1 MAEAKVRV
9 RQVWKN
15 IYMSLLLGIRW
26 NKSERKQEP
35 LGSRMHTQ
43 QVILQGEKEGQV
55 TAEEAPVKPDQANPN
70 CSCYLSLKTLK
81 TNKGKMIQC
90 MYLVKEK

>member
-1 MAEAKVRV
+1 MAKAKVRV
-9 RQVWKN
+9 RQVRKN
-15 IYMSLLLGIRW
+15 IYIGLLLGVRW

-35 LGSRMHTQ
+35 MGFRMHTQ

-55 TAEEAPVKPDQANPN
+55 TAEEAPVKPDQAIPN

-81 TNKGKMIQC
+81 TNK
-90 MYLVKEK
+90 